1 MANSYNEPA
10 MQNCSFWITSVMI
23 WKAQSLKLKN
33 LKQHKQKKKNNWI
46 TFEYRKQI
54 AQHSHNKCSK
64 FRIMILKRQ
73 RCKKHYVKNEIKV
86 QTELTKLNN
95 VDVKMNSTG
104 IEVDGIAYV
113 EIDALAQ
120 VFDFLKVHWQIRQW
134 LLTIAI
140 IDLTKEQQLTL
151 YSTTNTKLRL

>member
-1 MANSYNEPA
+1 
-10 MQNCSFWITSVMI
+10 
-23 WKAQSLKLKN
+23 
-33 LKQHKQKKKNNWI
+33 
-46 TFEYRKQI
+46 
-54 AQHSHNKCSK
+54 
-64 FRIMILKRQ
+64 
-73 RCKKHYVKNEIKV
+73 
-86 QTELTKLNN
+86 
-95 VDVKMNSTG
+95 MNSTG